1 MSTEKVTKTTVVLMM
16 MTMAGH
22 HVIQSK
28 NGEVNE
34 AK

>member
-1 MSTEKVTKTTVVLMM
+1 MKKVTKTTVVLMM
-16 MTMAGH
+16 MTMASQ